1 LELAALLLFGLALS
15 LDGLGAGLAYGI
27 RRIRVPVSSLL
38 IISLVSGGAVSL
50 SLFCGHLAASVLNP
64 HFAQQAG
71 GWLLIGLGL
80 WILTQALRTAT
91 RRVLR
96 LRVPPLGLVIQILF
110 EPLQADLDDSGCI
123 SAREAMLLG
132 SALAMD
138 AFGAGFAIALSG
150 LHTALIPAF
159 VAAGLFLMVSLGL
172 LLGRRMV
179 RTNGRKLNL
188 LPGCLLILI
197 GMFRVMKGASQ

>member
-1 LELAALLLFGLALS
+1 MELAALLLFGLALS

-27 RRIRVPVSSLL
+27 RRIRMPVSSLL
-38 IISLVSGGAVSL
+38 IICLVSGGAVSL
-50 SLFCGHLAASVLNP
+50 SLFGGHLAAAVLNP
-64 HFAQQAG
+64 RFAQLAG
-71 GWLLIGLGL
+71 GWLLVGLGL

-96 LRVPPLGLVIQILF
+96 LRVPPLGLVIQVLF
-110 EPLQADLDDSGCI
+110 EPLQADLDSSGCI

-132 SALAMD
+132 TALAMD

-150 LHTALIPAF
+150 LHTALVPLF
-159 VAAGLFLMVSLGL
+159 VVTGLFLMVSLGL
-172 LLGRRMV
+172 VFGRRV
-179 RTNGRKLNL
+179 LKTNGHKVNL

-197 GMFRVMKGASQ
+197 GMFRILKGVSY